1 MNYLSEALGQIEGDF
16 GEAVLLRHNENL
28 IYALHD
34 LKGKKQVVLRIH
46 RTRAGF
52 DQSLHLGRRTPL
64 GLRNAEMQL
73 LEQLQRVGLPVQT
86 VLTNR
91 AGERVTQLS
100 DGTPVTF
107 LAWIEGQT
115 GQERAPEAD
124 EWLELAD
131 YIAGLHAAT
140 RTSNLELIR
149 YDLALLERM
158 RQAFKA
164 DLQFGAFQP
173 AEYAS
178 LESALACISELLQ
191 ADSTRWSVCHADL
204 SLSNLILHG
213 GRLVPIDF
221 SLSGWAP
228 VAMDFGSLGSYFS
241 DRDLLRSMLAR
252 YEERSGYSLPWREV
266 ELCFAWQVML
276 YIAAQGR
283 SASQESWFAAAMERW
298 CRTIF
303 NPLVEGKP
311 ILS

>member
-1 MNYLSEALGQIEGDF
+1 MNEISEALRQLEGDF

-52 DQSLHLGRRTPL
+52 DQSLHLGGQTPL
-64 GLRNAEMQL
+64 ALRYAEMQL
-73 LEQLQRVGLPVQT
+73 LELLDRVSLPVQR
-86 VLTNR
+86 VIPNR
-91 AGERVTQLS
+91 AGELVTQLS
-100 DGTPVTF
+100 DGTLVTF
-107 LAWIEGQT
+107 LGWLEGPT
-115 GQERAPEAD
+115 AQEKPPKAD

-140 RTSNLELIR
+140 RATDLGLIR

-158 RQAFKA
+158 QQAFQA
-164 DLQFGAFQP
+164 DFEFGAFQLTK
-173 AEYAS
+173 YAS
-178 LESALACISELLQ
+178 LESTLACISELLQ
-191 ADSTRWSVCHADL
+191 AKSTRWSICHADL

>member
-1 MNYLSEALGQIEGDF
+1 MNTISEALRQLEGNF

-34 LKGKKQVVLRIH
+34 LKGQKEVVLRIH
-46 RTRAGF
+46 RPRAGF
-52 DQSLHLGRRTPL
+52 DQSLHTGGRAAL
-64 GLRNAEMQL
+64 ALRYAEMQL
-73 LEQLQRVGLPVQT
+73 LELLNRVSLPVQR
-86 VLTNR
+86 VIPNR
-91 AGERVTQLS
+91 EGQLVTQLS

-107 LAWIEGQT
+107 LGWLEGPT
-115 GQERAPEAD
+115 AQEVSPKAD

-204 SLSNLILHG
+204 SLGNLILHA

-241 DRDLLRSMLAR
+241 DRDLLRHMLAR

-311 ILS
+311 VLS